1 MSEEKDDLET
11 VEKQEV
17 PVEEAPPQPPP
28 ELRVAGLFGDIDEK
42 KAEELIYAMLL
53 LSNEG
58 PEDIDL
64 ILSSVGGS
72 ALEMFAIYDVM
83 RFLREK
89 MDISTTGIGKVM
101 SAAVILLASGT
112 KGKRR
117 CGRHC
122 RLMIHAVISGTQGS
136 LHDLRT
142 EMGEVEYTQD
152 KYISA
157 LAQETDL
164 TEEQIREIFSKNVN
178 TYLSAEEALEYGII
192 DEIV

>member
-1 MSEEKDDLET
+1 MKEEKDDLET
-11 VEKQEV
+11 TSEEA
-17 PVEEAPPQPPP
+17 PSIEAPPQPPP

-64 ILSSVGGS
+64 LISSVGGS
-72 ALEMFAIYDVM
+72 ALEMFSIYDMM
-83 RFLREK
+83 RFLREIV
-89 MDISTTGIGKVM
+89 DISTTGIGKVM

-117 CGRHC
+117 CGRYC
-122 RLMIHAVISGTQGS
+122 RLMIHPVISGTQGS
-136 LHDLRT
+136 LQDLRT
-142 EMGEVEYTQD
+142 EMGEVEYTQE
-152 KYISA
+152 KYIKV
-157 LAQETDL
+157 LAEETSL
-164 TEEQIREIFSKNVN
+164 SEEKIREIFSSNVN
-178 TYLSAEEALEYGII
+178 TYLSAEEALAYGII